1 MKFVD
6 REQELD
12 TLRKLYRSDD
22 FEFISLIGRRR
33 VGKTELIKEFL
44 KETDGIYIYIS
55 LSDDKQLRLHTAER
69 LNEILGLSLVGEPT
83 WRDIIDALFDK
94 SEKKKLF
101 VAIDEFQRLL
111 NINESVPSLLQ
122 GAIDERKNS
131 SKMLLCVAGSSIG
144 MMEKLFLS
152 DASLYGRRTRNI
164 KLNPFGYE
172 DVRKWFVPQDM
183 NEGSILKRYAVFGGT
198 PKYLEFATD
207 GSLMDNIDE
216 QILSPRSL
224 LYDEPWVLLST
235 ELKSP
240 DKYFDIIKLVSMGKQ
255 TPKMISDQLDLERTS
270 LGYYLKKLQKDF
282 DMLDRVAPVT
292 EKITKSK
299 KKRYRIKDNFFRF
312 WFHFVYPN
320 KDQLE
325 IGDREGVKGKIEYEF
340 DGYMGNIFEDVIR
353 EIIKKRNGNRLLD
366 WRLRRYEK
374 IGPWWDRR
382 GDEIDICGISKDG
395 YLLGEV
401 KWSLSDKRD
410 VKKLLEKMRNSK
422 FDHDPQY
429 MIVSR
434 EFTPDAKEYLRQE
447 DVIHFTLR
455 DFPEIWSL

>member
-6 REQELD
+6 REEELN
-12 TLRKLYRSDD
+12 TLRKLYISDN
-22 FEFISLIGRRR
+22 FEFVSLIGRRR

-44 KETDGIYIYIS
+44 RETNGIYIYIS
-55 LSDDKQLRLHTAER
+55 LSDDKQLRLHIAER
-69 LNEILGLSLVGEPT
+69 LNDILGLSLVGEPT
-83 WRDIIDALFDK
+83 WRDIINALFDK
-94 SEKKKLF
+94 SEKEKLF

-111 NINESVPSLLQ
+111 NINESVPSLFQ
-122 GAIDERKNS
+122 GAIDEKKNS

-164 KLNPFGYE
+164 KLNPFSYE
-172 DVRKWFVPQDM
+172 DVRKWFSSQEMDEESM
-183 NEGSILKRYAVFGGT
+183 LKRYAVFGGT
-198 PKYLEFATD
+198 PKYLEFATKS
-207 GSLMDNIDE
+207 SLMDNIDE
-216 QILSPRSL
+216 QILSPHSL

-240 DKYFDIIKLVSMGKQ
+240 DKYFDIIKLVSVGKE
-255 TPKMISDQLDLERTS
+255 TPKEISDQLDLERTS

-282 DMLDRVAPVT
+282 EMIERIAPVT

-325 IGDREGVKGKIEYEF
+325 IGDREGVKAKIEDEF
-340 DGYMGNIFEDVIR
+340 DAYMGKVFEDVIG
-353 EIIKKRNGNRLLD
+353 EIIKKRNGNKILE
-366 WRLRRYEK
+366 WRLGRYER
-374 IGPWWDRR
+374 IGPWWDNS
-382 GDEIDICGISKDG
+382 GAEIDICGISKDG

-401 KWSLSDKRD
+401 KWSLSDERD
-410 VKKLLEKMRNSK
+410 VKKLLEKMKNSK
-422 FDHDPQY
+422 FDYSPQY

-434 EFTPDAKEYLRQE
+434 DFTPDAKEYLRQE
-447 DVIHFTLR
+447 DVIHFTVR
-455 DFPEIWSL
+455 DFREIWSL